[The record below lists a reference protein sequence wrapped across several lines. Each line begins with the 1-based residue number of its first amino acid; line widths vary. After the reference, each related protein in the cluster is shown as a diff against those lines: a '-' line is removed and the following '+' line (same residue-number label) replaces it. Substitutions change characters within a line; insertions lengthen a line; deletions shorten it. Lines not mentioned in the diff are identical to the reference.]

1 MYAAMSPEMS
11 LAMLAIAAV
20 ASFFIGNAMNSLL
33 GAMGFGVVG
42 NMVILFVGYLLGR
55 TLVMQLPYRTVPP
68 EFHIPT
74 AIGFA
79 FAILLVLVILKR
91 VMQKV

>member
-1 MYAAMSPEMS
+1 MNAGLSLEMS
-11 LAMLAIAAV
+11 LAMLAVAAA
-20 ASFFIGNAMNSLL
+20 ASFFVGNAMNSLL
-33 GAMGFGVVG
+33 GAMGFGVLG

-55 TLVMQLPYRTVPP
+55 GLVGKLPYRTVPP
-68 EFHIPT
+68 EFHVPT

-79 FAILLVLVILKR
+79 FAVLLLLVVLKR

>member
-1 MYAAMSPEMS
+1 MYAALSPEMS
-11 LAMLAIAAV
+11 LAMFAIAAV

-33 GAMGFGVVG
+33 GAMGFGVLG
-42 NMVILFVGYLLGR
+42 NMVILFVSYLLGR
-55 TLVMQLPYRTVPP
+55 TLIMRLPYRTLPP

-79 FAILLVLVILKR
+79 FAVLLLLVVLKR